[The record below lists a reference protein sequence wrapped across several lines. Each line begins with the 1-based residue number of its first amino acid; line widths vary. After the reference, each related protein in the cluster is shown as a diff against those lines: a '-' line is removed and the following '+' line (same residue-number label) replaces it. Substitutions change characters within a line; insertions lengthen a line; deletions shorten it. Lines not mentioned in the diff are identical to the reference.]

1 MDKEPITLISSG
13 VLLKNESDRT
23 SKKIETIVKEA
34 GVRLIEN
41 THVTELNEERLYTDG
56 AIMIEYDEVLW
67 LTGPKAFDIFKK
79 ALVPTDDKGFML
91 VNDFLQSPSFPSV
104 FGAGDCVTI
113 SSHPTL
119 PKNGVYAFRQAPV
132 LYNNLVSFL
141 REEEGTLFTPQKRY
155 LSILSIGNK
164 KGFLL
169 YGGQCITGK
178 WTWRLKH
185 YIDSNYMKS
194 FQ

>member
-1 MDKEPITLISSG
+1 M
-13 VLLKNESDRT
+13 
-23 SKKIETIVKEA
+23 
-34 GVRLIEN
+34 EN
-41 THVTELNEERLYTDG
+41 THLTELNEERLYTDG
-56 AIMIEYDEVLW
+56 AITIEYDEVLW
-67 LTGPKAFDIFKK
+67 LTGPKAFDLFKK

-113 SSHPTL
+113 SSQPTL
-119 PKNGVYAFRQAPV
+119 PKNGVYAIRQAPV
-132 LYNNLVSFL
+132 LYKNLVSFL

-169 YGGQCITGK
+169 YGGQYITGK
-178 WTWRLKH
+178 WTRSLKH
-185 YIDSNYMKS
+185 FIDSKYIKS